1 MNLLTYCIF
10 FASGLRQKNDST
22 FVPIHAT
29 CVYKIMRFLHHVLD
43 EILLDIDSEYNGR
56 LALRTVEKVT
66 VYEDKFAV
74 EFKTG
79 VTVDVN

>member
-1 MNLLTYCIF
+1 
-10 FASGLRQKNDST
+10 
-22 FVPIHAT
+22 
-29 CVYKIMRFLHHVLD
+29 MRFLHHVLD